1 MCSRSVKRLVKK
13 FPVDLAK
20 TSMLLR
26 PAGNPVR
33 NQVEQFLSRRKVSVR
48 VGADSDDVGLLLRLA
63 MSGQGVA
70 VLSAVS
76 AAADIK
82 AGRLM
87 RLHASPVGI
96 VEPVWLVTSARPRAN
111 PALRRLIDA
120 VMKGFS
126 LTAGSR

>member
-1 MCSRSVKRLVKK
+1 
-13 FPVDLAK
+13 
-20 TSMLLR
+20 MLLR

-63 MSGQGVA
+63 MAGQGVA

-82 AGRLM
+82 AGRLV
-87 RLHASPVGI
+87 RLHASPLGI
-96 VEPVWLVTSARPRAN
+96 VEPVWLIASARPRAN

-120 VMKGFS
+120 VM
-126 LTAGSR
+126 R